1 MKIIKVYGILAK
13 NLVMG
18 TTIKGST
25 FLFGQNKK
33 KTTYLKQSS
42 FLTKIIL

>member
-33 KTTYLKQSS
+33 EDYLSQAI
-42 FLTKIIL
+42 FLPN